1 MLTHTIKNIIILTFS
16 IIWSSLSAQ
25 KASEKTY
32 NHLNDTLLVINST
45 FLDQEKL
52 MLTREQLLNSD
63 TIKINQKGL
72 ALDQFTFYA
81 IALGKSITLTTNFP
95 LLSEDMKNEIIN
107 KEINYKIIYLKDIIL
122 RAEDGRKLKPSIKTI
137 KIIFSN

>member
-1 MLTHTIKNIIILTFS
+1 MLTHLSKYIIPVFLFVFTYPLF
-16 IIWSSLSAQ
+16 AQ
-25 KASEKTY
+25 KTSEKTY
-32 NHLNDTLLVINST
+32 NHLNDTLLIIND
-45 FLDQEKL
+45 FYLDQDKM

-72 ALDQFTFYA
+72 TVDHFTFYG
-81 IALGKSITLTTNFP
+81 IGLGKSVSLTTNYP

-107 KEINYKIIYLKDIIL
+107 KETNYKIIYLKDIIL
-122 RAEDGRKLKPSIKTI
+122 RADDGRKVTPSIQTI